1 MKKTQKVFRKIVAEP
16 EKKRYNKNKAESSD
30 IWSEKGRKL
39 KMDAPK
45 KVKIDI
51 AGSSYTLSTT
61 EPEGHVHDLAKEL
74 SGDIGELMD
83 RNSAL
88 SLNDALVLC
97 AISYLDEYKKEHDNA
112 DHIRSQLKEYL
123 GDTAKA
129 RMEADEASRR
139 AEKLQKELDILR
151 HQYGR

>member
-1 MKKTQKVFRKIVAEP
+1 MKKLKKVFRKSVARRRKKEYNVFINQIFGKVAE
-16 EKKRYNKNKAESSD
+16 
-30 IWSEKGRKL
+30 KGGK
-39 KMDAPK
+39 KMDEAK

-51 AGSSYTLSTT
+51 VGSTYTLTTT
-61 EPEGHVHDLAKEL
+61 EPEGHVHDLADEI
-74 SGDIGELMD
+74 SSDIKGLMEH
-83 RNSAL
+83 NPAL

-97 AISYLDEYKKEHDNA
+97 AVSYLNEYKKEHSNA

-129 RMEADEASRR
+129 RMEADEANRR
-139 AEKLQKELDILR
+139 AEKLQKELDILH

>member
-1 MKKTQKVFRKIVAEP
+1 MKRKKE
-16 EKKRYNKNKAESSD
+16 YNKSINRIFGRIA
-30 IWSEKGRKL
+30 EKGGK
-39 KMDAPK
+39 KMEEAR

-51 AGSSYTLSTT
+51 VGSTYTLTTT
-61 EPEGHVHDLAKEL
+61 EPEGHVHDLADEI
-74 SGDIGELMD
+74 SGDIKALMD
-83 RNSAL
+83 RNPAL

-97 AISYLDEYKKEHDNA
+97 AVSYLNECKKEHDNA

-129 RMEADEASRR
+129 RMEADEAVRR
-139 AEKLQKELDILR
+139 AEKLQKELDIIH

>member
-1 MKKTQKVFRKIVAEP
+1 
-16 EKKRYNKNKAESSD
+16 
-30 IWSEKGRKL
+30 
-39 KMDAPK
+39 MDEAK

-51 AGSSYTLSTT
+51 VGSTYVLTTT
-61 EPEGHVHDLAKEL
+61 EPEGHVHDLAKEI
-74 SGDIGELMD
+74 SGDIKNLMQ

-97 AISYLDEYKKEHDNA
+97 AVSYLDECKKEHDSA

-129 RMEADEASRR
+129 RMEADEANRR
-139 AEKLQKELDILR
+139 ADKLEKELELL
-151 HQYGR
+151 HKQYGR